1 MDDTDERYLTAR
13 AVYERYSICDM
24 TLTRWVNDPRKDFP
38 KPTYF
43 GRFRY
48 WKLADLVA
56 WERRQPV
63 ALGRL
68 PVRPHKQQVAEPE
81 AKLIETGAA

>member
-1 MDDTDERYLTAR
+1 L
-13 AVYERYSICDM
+13 S
-24 TLTRWVNDPRKDFP
+24 RWVNDERKDFP

-48 WKLADLVA
+48 WRLTDLVA

-63 ALGRL
+63 ALRRL
-68 PVRPHKQQVAEPE
+68 PKETVAQRG
-81 AKLIETGAA
+81 GAA

>member
-1 MDDTDERYLTAR
+1 MEDTDRYLTAR

-24 TLTRWVNDPRKDFP
+24 TLSRWVSDERKDFP
-38 KPTYF
+38 KPVYF

-48 WKLADLVA
+48 WRLAELVA

-63 ALGRL
+63 ALRKASQHGM
-68 PVRPHKQQVAEPE
+68 
-81 AKLIETGAA
+81 G

>member
-1 MDDTDERYLTAR
+1 MSDA
-13 AVYERYSICDM
+13 
-24 TLTRWVNDPRKDFP
+24 RKDFP
-38 KPTYF
+38 KPVYF

-68 PVRPHKQQVAEPE
+68 PASRQRDVVAGHGAELVE
-81 AKLIETGAA
+81 AKA